1 MSEERGD
8 DGPAVSP
15 GPAVRAAFPGESAAA
30 RHIARVVPR
39 LASATTTVLLLG
51 ESGTG
56 KSFLARS
63 LHAAG
68 PRACHPF
75 RVVNCA
81 AIPENLI
88 ESELFG
94 HERGAYT
101 GAVGM
106 RVGTFES
113 AGEGT
118 IFLDE
123 IAELPLA
130 SQAKLLRALEERRF
144 ERVGSNQSRALQARV
159 IAATNRD
166 LGQMVATGRFRE
178 DLYFRVSVVR
188 VQVPPLRDRQ
198 DDIDLLAK
206 SVLAELAA
214 STGRDVAGFTPDA
227 LDAMRAYR
235 WPGNLRELRNVVE
248 SAVVLGDGAEITLDD
263 LLPAMRGCVALE
275 TEAPGADDPFVVRLP
290 ADLASLEARAIDV
303 ALRVTGGN
311 RTRAAALLGISRVTL
326 YKKIAGPKAGGR
338 TRGTIPS

>member
-1 MSEERGD
+1 MIEGRHGHRD
-8 DGPAVSP
+8 DGGPVSS
-15 GPAVRAAFPGESAAA
+15 GRAAFPGDSPAA
-30 RHIARVVPR
+30 RHIARLVPR
-39 LASATTTVLLLG
+39 LASASTTVLLLG

-68 PRACHPF
+68 CRACHPF
-75 RVVNCA
+75 QVVNCA
-81 AIPENLI
+81 AIPESLV

-101 GAVGM
+101 GAVGT
-106 RVGTFES
+106 RIGTFES

-144 ERVGSNQSRALQARV
+144 ERVGSSRPRALQARV

-166 LGQMVATGRFRE
+166 LAEMVAAGRFRE

-188 VQVPPLRDRQ
+188 VQVPSLRDRT
-198 DDIDLLAK
+198 DDLDLLANGT
-206 SVLAELAA
+206 LAEVAA
-214 STGRDVAGFTPDA
+214 ALGRHVQGFAPDA
-227 LDAMRAYR
+227 LEAMRGYR

-248 SAVVLGDGAEITLDD
+248 AAVLLGDGPVITLED
-263 LLPAMRGCVALE
+263 LLPAMRGAAVVGAG
-275 TEAPGADDPFVVRLP
+275 PGPDDPFVVRLP

-326 YKKIAGPKAGGR
+326 YKKLAGLKDGSGGR
-338 TRGTIPS
+338 GGAPS

>member
-1 MSEERGD
+1 MAD
-8 DGPAVSP
+8 DDFDVAPPVSI
-15 GPAVRAAFPGESAAA
+15 GRAAFPGDSPAA
-30 RHIARVVPR
+30 RQIARLVPR
-39 LASATTTVLLLG
+39 LAKASTTVLLLG

-56 KSFLARS
+56 KSFLAKR

-68 PRACHPF
+68 PRASQPF
-75 RVVNCA
+75 RAVNCA

-101 GAVGM
+101 GAVGT

-123 IAELPLA
+123 IAELALP
-130 SQAKLLRALEERRF
+130 SQAKLLRALEERKF
-144 ERVGSNQSRALQARV
+144 ERIGSNEPRVLQARV

-166 LGQMVATGRFRE
+166 LGAMVAANRFRE

-188 VQVPPLRDRQ
+188 VQVPPLRKRRADL
-198 DDIDLLAK
+198 DLL
-206 SVLAELAA
+206 SHGVLTELGP
-214 STGRDVAGFTPDA
+214 SLGRRVDGFTAEA
-227 LDAMRAYR
+227 LEALRAYS
-235 WPGNLRELRNVVE
+235 WPGNLRELRNVIE
-248 SAVVLGDGAEITLDD
+248 SAVVLGEGPLITAND
-263 LLPAMRGCVALE
+263 LLPAMHNVAVVE
-275 TEAPGADDPFVVRLP
+275 REGEEDDPFVVRLP
-290 ADLASLEARAIDV
+290 ADLASLESRAIEA

-326 YKKIAGPKAGGR
+326 YKKLAMRKGGGR
-338 TRGTIPS
+338 GTVPS